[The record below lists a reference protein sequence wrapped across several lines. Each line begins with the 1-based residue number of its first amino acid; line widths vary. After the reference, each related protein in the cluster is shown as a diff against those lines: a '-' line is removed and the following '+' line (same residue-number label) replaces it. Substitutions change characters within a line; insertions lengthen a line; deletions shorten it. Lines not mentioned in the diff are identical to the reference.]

1 MRNSGDCRSQ
11 LLANY
16 FNASTNQRCRIC
28 DNCINLS
35 QRDLTS
41 DELEKVY
48 DQISRMLGVGPVA
61 ANELVK
67 KLRPIK
73 ESIVWQAIHFLQGED
88 KIAYDEEGILQ
99 LKGK

>member
-1 MRNSGDCRSQ
+1 
-11 LLANY
+11 
-16 FNASTNQRCRIC
+16 
-28 DNCINLS
+28 
-35 QRDLTS
+35 
-41 DELEKVY
+41 
-48 DQISRMLGVGPVA
+48 VGPVA

-99 LKGK
+99 LKRK